1 MERKLEKNILFCASL
16 LERAKFQGENVG
28 GESRQTVLELLFT
41 MGLHK
46 KMDKAKQFRKWFIV
60 SDSRDQQ
67 FTSAK

>member
-1 MERKLEKNILFCASL
+1 M
-16 LERAKFQGENVG
+16 ERAKFQGENVG
-28 GESRQTVLELLFT
+28 RESRQTVLELLFT